1 MPTSK
6 SNSRVIG
13 ITLGDPGGIGPEIVA
28 KALSSRSLRSRA
40 KFVIFGDEGLCA
52 LPKNANIEFNRVGA
66 ITPREVSVGGIT
78 QKNGRAALQ
87 YLRTAMRFIKS
98 NRVDALVTA
107 PVCKEAIILSEK
119 SFIGHT
125 EFLADAC
132 RVKSVGMMFVSDVL
146 RTIIV
151 TRHIPLNAVA
161 RAISSA
167 AVLETIRLTH
177 KALRTHFGISRPRI
191 AVCGLNPHAGE
202 NGTIGREEQTC
213 ILPALRQ
220 AKRSRIQVFGPF
232 AADTLFL
239 PAKLKD
245 YDCVVAMYH
254 DQGLIPVKT
263 LAFDKVVNLTVGLPF
278 VRTSPAHGTAF
289 DIAGQNKADPA
300 SMISA
305 LKLACDL
312 V

>member
-6 SNSRVIG
+6 SNNRVIG
-13 ITLGDPGGIGPEIVA
+13 ITLGDPGGIGPEVVA
-28 KALSSRSLRSRA
+28 KALSSRVLRSRA

-52 LPKNANIEFNRVGA
+52 LPKSRNIEFSNVGA
-66 ITPREVSVGGIT
+66 IKPAEVALGGIARN
-78 QKNGRAALQ
+78 NGRAALE
-87 YLRTAMRFIKS
+87 YLRTALQFIKS
-98 NRVDALVTA
+98 KRIDSLVTA
-107 PVCKEAIILSEK
+107 PVCKEAIMLSERT
-119 SFIGHT
+119 FVGHT

-132 RVKSVGMMFVSDVL
+132 RTKSVGMMFVSDVL

-151 TRHIPLNAVA
+151 TRHIPLKSVP

-177 KALRTHFGISRPRI
+177 TALRKHFGIARPRI

-202 NGTIGREEQTC
+202 NGTIGREEQTQ
-213 ILPALRQ
+213 ILPAMNQ
-220 AKRSRIQVFGPF
+220 ARRSRIQVFGPY

-239 PAKLKD
+239 PARLKD
-245 YDCVVAMYH
+245 FDCVVAMFH

-263 LAFDKVVNLTVGLPF
+263 LAFDKVVNLTIGLPF

-289 DIAGQNKADPA
+289 DIAGQDLADPA
-300 SMISA
+300 SMIA
-305 LKLACDL
+305 AIKLACEL